1 MPRISLA
8 LTALAVSSLL
18 LFDSPAAYA
27 QTSAAEMLEQ
37 ARARSRDMEELKA
50 VLNGPDQNMR
60 LATFDVMVNSG
71 DGAMREIA
79 IDLGMASADPLM
91 QAMAF
96 KETIL
101 SLNRIVF
108 TLELDTSQPET
119 VQQKAQAFMNANG
132 AKYEFP
138 IKSVDKKTGVFT
150 IKSNNTGQVN
160 GTTIT
165 FKVGYDSGQLQ
176 LVDETTIKGTI
187 TAYKGGYG
195 GFIATAK
202 IR

>member
-1 MPRISLA
+1 MTRISLA

-18 LFDSPAAYA
+18 LFDSSPVYA

-71 DGAMREIA
+71 DGAMREVA

-108 TLELDTSQPET
+108 TLELDTSQPES
-119 VQQKAQAFMNANG
+119 VQQKAQAFMNSNG
-132 AKYEFP
+132 ARYEIP
-138 IKSVDKKTGVFT
+138 IKSVDKQTGIFT
-150 IKSNNTGQVN
+150 IKSSYTGQVN
-160 GTTIT
+160 GTTMT
-165 FKVGYDSGQLQ
+165 FKNGYDSGQLE

-187 TAYKGGYG
+187 SAYKGGYG

>member
-1 MPRISLA
+1 MTRISLA

-18 LFDSPAAYA
+18 LFDSSPVYA

-71 DGAMREIA
+71 DGAMREVA

-108 TLELDTSQPET
+108 TLELDTSQPEA
-119 VQQKAQAFMNANG
+119 VQQKAQAFMNSNG
-132 AKYEFP
+132 ARYEIP
-138 IKSVDKKTGVFT
+138 IKSVDKQTGIFT
-150 IKSNNTGQVN
+150 IKSSYTGQVN
-160 GTTIT
+160 GTTMT
-165 FKVGYDSGQLQ
+165 FKNGYDSGQLE

-187 TAYKGGYG
+187 SAYKGGYG

>member
-1 MPRISLA
+1 MQQIIRIAWTLC
-8 LTALAVSSLL
+8 AVAPF
-18 LFDSPAAYA
+18 LFEPVPAYA
-27 QTSAAEMLEQ
+27 QTSATEMLEQ

-60 LATFDVMVNSG
+60 LAVFDVMANSD

-79 IDLGMASADPLM
+79 IDLGLASADSLM

-101 SLNRIVF
+101 SLNRIDF

-119 VQQKAQAFMNANG
+119 VQAKAQAYLNANG
-132 AKYEFP
+132 ARYAFP
-138 IKSVDKKTGVFT
+138 IVKVDKKTGIFT
-150 IKSNNTGQVN
+150 IKQANTGQVS
-160 GTTIT
+160 GTRLT
-165 FKVGYDSGQLQ
+165 FKNGHDSGQLE

>member
-1 MPRISLA
+1 MMRMIPMACA
-8 LTALAVSSLL
+8 LVAVTLL
-18 LFDSPAAYA
+18 LLEPVPVYA
-27 QTSAAEMLEQ
+27 QSSAAEMLEQ

-79 IDLGMASADPLM
+79 LDLGMASADPLM

-119 VQQKAQAFMNANG
+119 VQQKAQAYMNANG
-132 AKYEFP
+132 ARYEIP
-138 IKSVDKKTGVFT
+138 IAKVDKKTGIFT
-150 IKSNNTGQVN
+150 IASTYTGQIN
-160 GTTIT
+160 GTTVT
-165 FKVGYDSGQLQ
+165 FKHGYDTGQLD
-176 LVDETTIKGTI
+176 LVDETTIKGKLT
-187 TAYKGGYG
+187 TYKGGYG

>member
-1 MPRISLA
+1 MTRISLA
-8 LTALAVSSLL
+8 LAALALSSLL
-18 LFDSPAAYA
+18 FFDSSPVYA
-27 QTSAAEMLEQ
+27 QSSAAEMLEK

-101 SLNRIVF
+101 GLNRIVF

-132 AKYEFP
+132 ASYEIP
-138 IKSVDKKTGVFT
+138 IKEVDKKTGVFT
-150 IKSNNTGQVN
+150 IKSSYTGQVN
-160 GTTIT
+160 GTTMT
-165 FKVGYDSGQLQ
+165 FKNGYDSGQLE

>member
-1 MPRISLA
+1 MKQMIRISCA
-8 LTALAVSSLL
+8 LFAAALF
-18 LFDSPAAYA
+18 LFEPVPVYA

-37 ARARSRDMEELKA
+37 ARARSRDMEELRA

-60 LATFDVMVNSG
+60 LAIFDVMANSG

-79 IDLGMASADPLM
+79 IDLGLASADPLL

-101 SLNRIVF
+101 GLNRVVF

-119 VQQKAQAFMNANG
+119 VQTKAQAYMNANG
-132 AKYEFP
+132 ARYEFP
-138 IKSVDKKTGVFT
+138 IAKVDKKTGIFT
-150 IKSNNTGQVN
+150 MKSSYTGQVS
-160 GTTIT
+160 GTTLT
-165 FKVGYDSGQLQ
+165 FKNGHDSGQLE

-187 TAYKGGYG
+187 TTYKGGYG

>member
-1 MPRISLA
+1 MQQIIRFACA
-8 LTALAVSSLL
+8 LCVVAVF
-18 LFDSPAAYA
+18 LFEPVPVYA

-71 DGAMREIA
+71 DGAMRAIA
-79 IDLGMASADPLM
+79 IDLGLASADPLM

-101 SLNRIVF
+101 SLNRIAF
-108 TLELDTSQPET
+108 TLEIDTSQPESLQT
-119 VQQKAQAFMNANG
+119 KAQAYLNSNG
-132 AKYEFP
+132 ARYEIP
-138 IKSVDKKTGVFT
+138 IAKVDKKTGIFT
-150 IKSNNTGQVN
+150 IKTSNTGQVN
-160 GTTIT
+160 GTTLT
-165 FKVGYDSGQLQ
+165 FKIGHESGQLE
-176 LVDETTIKGTI
+176 LLDETTIKGRI
-187 TAYKGGYG
+187 TTYKGGYG

>member
-1 MPRISLA
+1 MQPIIRIACA
-8 LTALAVSSLL
+8 LCAVAVF
-18 LFDSPAAYA
+18 LFEPVPVYA

-60 LATFDVMVNSG
+60 LATFDVMANSG

-79 IDLGMASADPLM
+79 VDLGLASADPLM

-96 KETIL
+96 KETIF
-101 SLNRIVF
+101 SLNRIAF
-108 TLELDTSQPET
+108 TLEIDTSQPET
-119 VQQKAQAFMNANG
+119 VQTKAQAYLNQNG
-132 AKYEFP
+132 ARYEFP
-138 IKSVDKKTGVFT
+138 IAKVDKKTGIFT
-150 IKSNNTGQVN
+150 IRSANTGQVS
-160 GTTIT
+160 GTRLT
-165 FKVGYDSGQLQ
+165 FKNGYDSGELE

-187 TAYKGGYG
+187 TTYKGGYG

>member
-1 MPRISLA
+1 MKRIIPVACA
-8 LTALAVSSLL
+8 LGAAAML
-18 LFDSPAAYA
+18 LFQPAPVYA
-27 QTSAAEMLEQ
+27 QTSAAELLEK
-37 ARARSRDMEELKA
+37 ARARSRDLEELKA

-60 LATFDVMVNSG
+60 LATFDVMANSG
-71 DGAMREIA
+71 DNAMREVA
-79 IDLGMASADPLM
+79 IDLGLASADPLM

-96 KETIL
+96 KETIMG
-101 SLNRIVF
+101 LNRIVF

-119 VQQKAQAFMNANG
+119 VQTKAQAFLNANG
-132 AKYEFP
+132 ATYTIP
-138 IKSVDKKTGVFT
+138 IAKVDKKTGIFT
-150 IKSNNTGQVN
+150 IKSSYTGQVN
-160 GTTIT
+160 GTTMT
-165 FKVGYDSGQLQ
+165 FKNGYDSGQLD